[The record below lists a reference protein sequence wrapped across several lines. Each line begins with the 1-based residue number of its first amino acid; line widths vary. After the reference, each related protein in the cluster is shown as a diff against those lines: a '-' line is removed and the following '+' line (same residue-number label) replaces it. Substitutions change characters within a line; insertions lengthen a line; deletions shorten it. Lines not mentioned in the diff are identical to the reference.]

1 MKVFRSERAQASDLD
16 ATLALLRDN
25 KLPEQGVT
33 EHFANFFVV
42 RDEGRVAG
50 VCGLEIHGAHGLLRS
65 LAVDARYRGEG
76 LGAAL
81 VEDALACAR
90 ELGVTEVYLLT
101 TTARDYFLGRG
112 FVLCTREEAP
122 PAIQQSW
129 EFRLGCPAD
138 SAFMRRAVPR

>member
-1 MKVFRSERAQASDLD
+1 MKVFRSERAKPSDLD
-16 ATLALLRDN
+16 AALALLRDAR
-25 KLPEQGVT
+25 LPEQGVT

-50 VCGLEIHGAHGLLRS
+50 VCGLELHGSHGLLRS
-65 LAVDARYRGEG
+65 LAVDPRYRGEG

-81 VEDALACAR
+81 VEDALTCAR
-90 ELGVTEVYLLT
+90 ELGLAEVYLLT

-112 FVLCTREEAP
+112 FVLCTREDAP

-129 EFRLGCPAD
+129 EFRLGCPQD
-138 SAFMRRAVPR
+138 STFMKRAVLR